1 MDAAEETEGENLLFR
16 KLKDLINVF
25 KNDVEMNY

>member
-25 KNDVEMNY
+25 KSDVEMNY